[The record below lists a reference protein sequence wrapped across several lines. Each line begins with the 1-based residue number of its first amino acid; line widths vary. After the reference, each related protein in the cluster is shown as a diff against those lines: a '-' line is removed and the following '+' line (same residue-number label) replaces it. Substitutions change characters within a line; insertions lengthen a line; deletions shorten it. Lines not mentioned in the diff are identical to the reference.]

1 MNTFRV
7 RELNA
12 YVRDLLESEDTLQDV
27 WVTGEISNFK
37 RASSGYTY
45 FSLKD
50 ADAQLRCAAFRRLS
64 NVGELR
70 DGLQVQAHGKVSL
83 YEARGEYQL
92 YVDEVQLLGSAG
104 DLYVQLEAL
113 KQKLAA
119 EGLFDEAKK
128 RPLPLFPRRVG
139 VVTSPTTAAFQDVQ
153 NVLKRRY
160 PLLEIVLSPTLVQGA
175 DAPPHIVRALERL
188 YERDDLDVLLL
199 CRGGGSSE
207 DLWCFND
214 ERVARTLARSPF
226 PTVSAVGHEID
237 FTLVD
242 FVADVRAPT
251 PSAGAELL
259 TPNGAELLA
268 DVRYLSN
275 VLDEAL
281 RDVFSSKSYALSQSA
296 RLLARLSPLRT
307 LQNYRQRV
315 DDLQERATRLL
326 YGRIKQAQERAEAQA
341 KALEAANP
349 LNLLSRGYA
358 IVTRTRDGAPVTTRA
373 DAPVGTAIKIR
384 LSNGTLA
391 ARIEDE
397 NTNERYTRT
406 LF

>member
-7 RELNA
+7 KELNA
-12 YVRDLLESEDTLQDV
+12 YVRDLLENDDTLQDV

-37 RASSGYTY
+37 RAASGYTY

-50 ADAQLRCAAFRRLS
+50 ADAQLRCAAFRRLA
-64 NVGELR
+64 VAGDLR
-70 DGLQVQAHGKVSL
+70 DGQQVQARGKISL
-83 YEARGEYQL
+83 YEARGDYQL
-92 YVDEVQLLGSAG
+92 YVEEVLILGSAG
-104 DLYVQLEAL
+104 DLYVQLEER
-113 KQKLAA
+113 KQRLAT
-119 EGLFDEAKK
+119 EGLFDEARK
-128 RPLPLFPRRVG
+128 RALPAFPQKLG

-160 PLLEIVLSPTLVQGA
+160 PLLEVILSPTVVQGT
-175 DAPPHIVRALERL
+175 DAPPRIVRALERL
-188 YERDDLDVLLL
+188 YQRNDLDAILV
-199 CRGGGSSE
+199 CRGGGSIE

-214 ERVARTLARSPF
+214 EAVARTLAHSPV

-237 FTLVD
+237 YTLVD

-259 TPNGAELLA
+259 TPNGADLLL
-268 DVRYLSN
+268 DVRYLNDTLSESMQGFF
-275 VLDEAL
+275 VAHQEAL
-281 RDVFSSKSYALSQSA
+281 QHSA
-296 RLLARLSPLRT
+296 RILTRFSPLRAI
-307 LQNYRQRV
+307 QDYRQRV
-315 DDLQERATRLL
+315 DDWQERTTRAL
-326 YGRIKQAQERAEAQA
+326 RQQVQQAQERTHAQD

-349 LNLLSRGYA
+349 LNLLKRGYA
-358 IVTRTRDGAPVTTRA
+358 IVTRTSDNAPITTRS
-373 DAPVGTAIKIR
+373 DAPVGTAVKIR
-384 LSNGTLA
+384 LSNGTVA

>member
-7 RELNA
+7 KELNA
-12 YVRDLLESEDTLQDV
+12 YVRDLLESDGVLQDV

-37 RASSGYTY
+37 RANSGYLY

-50 ADAQLRCAAFRRLS
+50 AEAQLRCAAFRRLS
-64 NVGELR
+64 NGEQLR
-70 DGLQVQAHGKVSL
+70 DGLQVQARGRVSL
-83 YEARGEYQL
+83 YEVRGEYQL
-92 YVDEVQLLGSAG
+92 YVEEVQLLNSAG

-113 KQKLAA
+113 KQRLAA
-119 EGLFDEAKK
+119 EGLFDEARK
-128 RPLPLFPRRVG
+128 RPLPPFPRRIG
-139 VVTSPTTAAFQDVQ
+139 VVTSPTAAAFQDVQ

-160 PLLEIVLSPTLVQGA
+160 PLVELVLSPTLVQGA
-175 DAPPHIVRALERL
+175 DAPPRIVRALERL
-188 YERDDLDVLLL
+188 YERDDLDALLL

-214 ERVARTLARSPF
+214 ERIVRTLARSPF

-259 TPNGAELLA
+259 TPNGAELLT
-268 DVRYLSN
+268 DVRYLDSA
-275 VLDEAL
+275 LDESIAAL
-281 RDVFSSKSYALSQSA
+281 FSRKHDALA
-296 RLLARLSPLRT
+296 RSMRSLARLSPMRS
-307 LQNYRQRV
+307 LQDQRQRV

-326 YGRIKQAQERAEAQA
+326 YGRIKQAQERVAAQR

-349 LNLLSRGYA
+349 FNLLSRGYA
-358 IVTRTRDGAPVTTRA
+358 IVTRTHDNAPVTSRK
-373 DAPVGTAIKIR
+373 DAPVGTAVKIR
-384 LSNGTLA
+384 LRGDTLA
-391 ARIEDE
+391 ARIEE
-397 NTNERYTRT
+397 ESTNERYKRT
-406 LF
+406 LL